1 MAEAAELDLL
11 DALVDELPLA
21 DPPQGLGE
29 CEYAAFGSL
38 EDLLMGREPQIPVA
52 MGMLVL
58 EPATKLATKPQPA
71 RKSAPR
77 PRGKRGQ
84 VARLAPAP
92 PPPCDDLGLAPLHS
106 LQSPARLEAQ
116 LLGYAPDASARE
128 TARVHRERELA
139 QAAHALEYALGLLK
153 KRAYREQQ
161 KAQKVAFEKAERKRR
176 KRELRA
182 AEAAEPLAK
191 LDAEMDAAPLLV
203 HRAKKE
209 DILDGF

>member
-1 MAEAAELDLL
+1 MVDSADLDFL

-21 DPPQGLGE
+21 EPPQGLHG

-38 EDLLMGREPQIPVA
+38 EDLLMGREPELPVA
-52 MGMLVL
+52 IPLPVF
-58 EPATKLATKPQPA
+58 EPATNPATKPPHA

-77 PRGKRGQ
+77 PRGKRGK

-116 LLGYAPDASARE
+116 LLGLAPDASARE
-128 TARVHRERELA
+128 TAQVYRERELA

-161 KAQKVAFEKAERKRR
+161 RAQKVAFEKAERKRR

-191 LDAEMDAAPLLV
+191 LDAEMDAAPLLAR
-203 HRAKKE
+203 RAKKE